1 MLLSKKPLTLK
12 QTKIYYLTIYCRL
25 SIYQMK
31 SFYQNNKDDHEK
43 GVDALGGVIAWRPGR
58 HLVDLDQLK
67 ENGKFTIKCREIHE
81 IN

>member
-1 MLLSKKPLTLK
+1 
-12 QTKIYYLTIYCRL
+12 
-25 SIYQMK
+25 MK

-58 HLVDLDQLK
+58 HLVDLNQLK
-67 ENGKFTIKCREIHE
+67 ENGNFTIKCREIIE